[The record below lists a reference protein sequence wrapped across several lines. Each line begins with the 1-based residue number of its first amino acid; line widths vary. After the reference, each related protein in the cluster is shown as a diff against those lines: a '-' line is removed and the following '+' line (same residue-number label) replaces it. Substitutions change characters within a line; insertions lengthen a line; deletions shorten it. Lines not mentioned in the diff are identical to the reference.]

1 MLITYEYE
9 CGSCGHRFE
18 REQHITDEPVRECP
32 KCGKNPHRL
41 ISGGS
46 GFIWKGGDN
55 GPGRFSTNEDSRA
68 RNKWGRV
75 TEKKAAG
82 GKKRSAGAARKEG
95 HP

>member
-1 MLITYEYE
+1 MPWAAK
-9 CGSCGHRFE
+9 GSIINEFLPAGHPGAAFR
-18 REQHITDEPVRECP
+18 RSVLCQ
-32 KCGKNPHRL
+32 CGKNPHRL

>member
-1 MLITYEYE
+1 VKTSEKY
-9 CGSCGHRFE
+9 RTWVF
-18 REQHITDEPVRECP
+18 
-32 KCGKNPHRL
+32 
-41 ISGGS
+41 
-46 GFIWKGGDN
+46 
-55 GPGRFSTNEDSRA
+55 TNEDSRA